1 MKKGDKEM
9 KKEENNNV
17 LQFPAKKMIRQ
28 RAFHK
33 NQERKAVF
41 GLSILS
47 LFIFTLAVNQW
58 VRDYSLSQA
67 SSRGVASIKAELSE
81 EIMNEHLLAKKLA
94 LKENEISA
102 IKASLPSL
110 KDELMF
116 SFLEGKYKVLTEN
129 QRIKELTPIEDLV
142 VIKEGN
148 NLLKKYV
155 SLFNNNAVQYKLKE
169 KLQKDSANE
178 EIYELLDNKGLVVD
192 TLSVSL
198 DAKGNLA
205 ALKIL

>member
-1 MKKGDKEM
+1 
-9 KKEENNNV
+9 
-17 LQFPAKKMIRQ
+17 
-28 RAFHK
+28 
-33 NQERKAVF
+33 
-41 GLSILS
+41 
-47 LFIFTLAVNQW
+47 
-58 VRDYSLSQA
+58 
-67 SSRGVASIKAELSE
+67 
-81 EIMNEHLLAKKLA
+81 
-94 LKENEISA
+94 
-102 IKASLPSL
+102 
-110 KDELMF
+110 MF

-142 VIKEGN
+142 SIKEGN

-155 SLFNNNAVQYKLKE
+155 SLFNSNAVQYKLKE

>member
-1 MKKGDKEM
+1 M
-9 KKEENNNV
+9 KKEETSNI
-17 LQFPAKKMIRQ
+17 LQFPTKKMIRQ
-28 RAFHK
+28 KAFQK

-67 SSRGVASIKAELSE
+67 TSRGVASIKAELSE
-81 EIMNEHLLAKKLA
+81 EILNEHILAKKLA
-94 LKENEISA
+94 AKENEISA

-129 QRIKELTPIEDLV
+129 QRIKELIPTEELV
-142 VIKEGN
+142 VINEGN

-155 SLFNNNAVQYKLKE
+155 SLFNVNAVQFKLKE
-169 KLQKDSANE
+169 KVQKDSTKE
-178 EIYELLDNKGLVVD
+178 EVYELLDNKGLVVD

-198 DAKGNLA
+198 DGKGHLA
-205 ALKIL
+205 SLKIL

>member
-1 MKKGDKEM
+1 
-9 KKEENNNV
+9 
-17 LQFPAKKMIRQ
+17 MIRQ

>member
-1 MKKGDKEM
+1 M
-9 KKEENNNV
+9 KKEEKSNI
-17 LQFPAKKMIRQ
+17 LEFPAKKMIRQ
-28 RAFHK
+28 KTFQK

-67 SSRGVASIKAELSE
+67 TSRGVASIKAELSE
-81 EIMNEHLLAKKLA
+81 EIMNEHALAKKLA

-102 IKASLPSL
+102 IKASTPSL

-116 SFLEGKYKVLTEN
+116 SFLEGKYKVQTEN
-129 QRIKELTPIEDLV
+129 ERIKELTPIEELV
-142 VIKEGN
+142 AIKEGN
-148 NLLKKYV
+148 VLLKRYI
-155 SLFNNNAVQYKLKE
+155 SLFNGKAVQYKLK
-169 KLQKDSANE
+169 QKNAHE

-198 DAKGNLA
+198 DAQGNLA
-205 ALKIL
+205 SLKIL

>member
-1 MKKGDKEM
+1 M
-9 KKEENNNV
+9 KKEEKSNI
-17 LQFPAKKMIRQ
+17 LEFPAKKMIRQ
-28 RAFHK
+28 KTFQK

-67 SSRGVASIKAELSE
+67 TSRGVASIKAELSE
-81 EIMNEHLLAKKLA
+81 EIMNEHALAKKLA

-102 IKASLPSL
+102 IKASNPSL

-116 SFLEGKYKVLTEN
+116 SFLEGKYKVQTEN
-129 QRIKELTPIEDLV
+129 ERIKELTPIEDLV
-142 VIKEGN
+142 VIKESN
-148 NLLKKYV
+148 ILLKRYI
-155 SLFNNNAVQYKLKE
+155 SLFNGNAVQYKLK
-169 KLQKDSANE
+169 QKVQNDSANE

-198 DAKGNLA
+198 DAKGHLA